1 MSANSEMNLMSL
13 INSWFA
19 TVVLEQLQQDLYLGD
34 QTHILVILL
43 KFPSPAEP
51 LFRWLNFLS
60 HPLNLITLYLGY
72 QK

>member
-19 TVVLEQLQQDLYLGD
+19 TVVLEQLQQGLYLDD

-43 KFPSPAEP
+43 NFLSPAEP
-51 LFRWLNFLS
+51 LFRWLN
-60 HPLNLITLYLGY
+60 
-72 QK
+72 